1 MTRIAASRRLAAS
14 TKCGIASILAAD
26 AAGKAGDGSGWS
38 GKSRLRAEPRSYG
51 ALAALARGTFSPGLL
66 TQARAEVHGLR
77 ASAPA
82 ADQLVFGDAVLGEK
96 AFRVVVLDRVR

>member
-1 MTRIAASRRLAAS
+1 VIDSQSVR
-14 TKCGIASILAAD
+14 AAD
-26 AAGKAGDGSGWS
+26 TVPKA
-38 GKSRLRAEPRSYG
+38 
-51 ALAALARGTFSPGLL
+51 SPGLL